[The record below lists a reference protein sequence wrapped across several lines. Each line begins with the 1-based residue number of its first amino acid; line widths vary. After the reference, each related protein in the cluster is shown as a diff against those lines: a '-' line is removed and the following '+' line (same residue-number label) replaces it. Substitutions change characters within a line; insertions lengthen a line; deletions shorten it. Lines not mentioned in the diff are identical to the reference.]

1 LRVPVC
7 AWVAVASMN
16 SPADDEVAYGLRL
29 YGARPKYILRKL
41 CFSLLPEGSISR
53 ERFVADVLCLPNVN
67 TQQRECV
74 KDDLVE
80 ILHGICRMAPT
91 LARIPSTFCHK
102 D

>member
-1 LRVPVC
+1 MRVPVC
-7 AWVAVASMN
+7 AWFAVASMN